1 MSLSIVIILA
11 LVCGREGS
19 DVQDTNAEEEIS
31 HATAKEKNDTKTQ
44 RYEANA
50 NVNQPL
56 LTFASS
62 IAEKDSIFL

>member
-31 HATAKEKNDTKTQ
+31 HAAAKEKNDTKTQ

-50 NVNQPL
+50 NANVNQPL
-56 LTFASS
+56 S
-62 IAEKDSIFL
+62 IAEKISIFL